1 MLVEDCDWEILI
13 PPDED
18 TEPTPPNSPSTP
30 NKGVPSDTKITT
42 NHTPSAIYKG
52 PQNDRQPHFSEVEEN
67 TKILSIKEPA
77 PIHMIL
83 PVNINIMSTKVH
95 KQHRPGILPC
105 LFYTTYVSNITTS
118 GGTWSVNRRYN
129 SFLNFYKSLCK
140 VTNQTSIAGFPP
152 NYPHTIHDH
161 EFIENRRIQLNNFM
175 KDAALLST
183 NPEVCRLIFMF
194 FLPIS

>member
-1 MLVEDCDWEILI
+1 MLVDDCDWEILV

-30 NKGVPSDTKITT
+30 SKGVPSDTETTT
-42 NHTPSAIYKG
+42 NHAAVPIYKG
-52 PQNDRQPHFSEVEEN
+52 PPSLEEVGEN

-83 PVNINIMSTKVH
+83 PFNINIISTKIH

-105 LFYTTYVSNITTS
+105 LFYTTYVSEITTS
-118 GGTWSVNRRYN
+118 SGSWSVNRRYN
-129 SFLNFYKSLCK
+129 SFLNLYKSLCK
-140 VTNQTSIAGFPP
+140 VTNQTNIAGFPP
-152 NYPHTIHDH
+152 NYPHTIYDH
-161 EFIENRRIQLNNFM
+161 EFIENRRLQLNNFM
-175 KDAALLST
+175 KDVSLLST
-183 NPEVCRLIFMF
+183 NPDVCRLIFVF

>member
-1 MLVEDCDWEILI
+1 MSVDDGDWEILV
-13 PPDED
+13 PSDDEI
-18 TEPTPPNSPSTP
+18 EPTPPNSPSTP
-30 NKGVPSDTKITT
+30 IKETT
-42 NHTPSAIYKG
+42 NQHTNAPIYKG
-52 PQNDRQPHFSEVEEN
+52 PESPHDDIRTPFAEVDEN

-77 PIHMIL
+77 PRHMIL
-83 PVNINIMSTKVH
+83 PININIMSTKLIPL
-95 KQHRPGILPC
+95 HRPGILPC
-105 LFYTTYVSNITTS
+105 SFYTTYVSNITTS

-140 VTNQTSIAGFPP
+140 VTNQTSIAGFPR